1 MSRPNCDKS
10 VLLGALGITAAAA
23 AALLWQ
29 AAYPSPAAVLLL
41 GLLALSCSNYLIGGR
56 DVLYP
61 AFTFTAVWAV
71 VTTAYLF
78 CPIEIR
84 PLGWRTIAI
93 LLGGMTS
100 FSIGSLIGNRALF
113 QRGHKDRKPEKDVYG
128 DGSQGRLALLG
139 YTVVT
144 IPFVV
149 LDAQRVS
156 GGNLFTSPAAIIDLR
171 LTMIYMNMSGEQV
184 HSGTFVATASLIGSL
199 TFLIF
204 ILEERRKWAN
214 ALCALCMIVLWLVST
229 GRDFLMRAL
238 CWWLCVVL
246 LRKGNRRFLRFV
258 VPLGVAAVGMVLLMT
273 AFTFLNKSETQG
285 AGGLQVATRMTSMYI
300 AGPIAGFDYAVYNPG
315 EFKEQPEAVFWGVRT
330 LLSKLTIVPAP
341 PPPRFDRG
349 VFVPFGM
356 NVYTCFKPYYEEFGA
371 VGCFLAFSVIG
382 LIEGQLFYL
391 AINGNHIAR
400 FFFAYL
406 SYALMFG
413 TYDDRYTQYG
423 YLTAYLYASLFAF
436 AYFYLLKRLKLRIWG
451 NRIGFHWLPP
461 RPSITTEG

>member
-93 LLGGMTS
+93 LLGGTTF
-100 FSIGSLIGNRALF
+100 FSIGSLIGNRPFFLK
-113 QRGHKDRKPEKDVYG
+113 GHRDRKPEKDVYR
-128 DGSQGRLALLG
+128 DSPQARLVLLG

-144 IPFVV
+144 VPFVV
-149 LDAQRVS
+149 LDAQRIS
-156 GGNLFTSPAAIIDLR
+156 GGDFFSSPAALINLR
-171 LTMIYMNMSGEQV
+171 LTMIYMNMSGERV
-184 HSGTFVATASLIGSL
+184 HSGRFVETASLIGAL
-199 TFLIF
+199 TFLVF
-204 ILEERRKWAN
+204 ILEERRRWAN
-214 ALCALCMIVLWLVST
+214 ALCALCMIVLGLVST
-229 GRDFLMRAL
+229 GRAFLMQAL

-246 LRKGNRRFLRFV
+246 LRKRDRTFLRLAI
-258 VPLGVAAVGMVLLMT
+258 PLGAAAVSIVILMT
-273 AFTFLNKSETQG
+273 AVTFLNKSETQG
-285 AGGLQVATRMTSMYI
+285 ADGLQASTRMTSIYI
-300 AGPIAGFDYAVYNPG
+300 AGPIAALDYAVYNPG
-315 EFKEQPEAVFWGVRT
+315 EFKGQPEAVFWGVRT
-330 LLSKLTIVPAP
+330 LLSKLGIVRASPL
-341 PPPRFDRG
+341 PRFDNG

-356 NVYTCFKPYYEEFGA
+356 NVYTCFKPYYEEFGV

-391 AINGNHIAR
+391 ATNGNHIAR
-400 FFFAYL
+400 FLFAYL
-406 SYALMFG
+406 SFALMFS
-413 TYDDRYTQYG
+413 TFDDFYAQYG
-423 YLTAYLYASLFAF
+423 NLTAYLYVSAFVF
-436 AYFYLLKRLKLRIWG
+436 AYFVFLKRLKLRIWW